1 MLVGG
6 YVFALWCMTTSLNQL
21 HNYMDTC
28 FEHSICIVNGWIKIL
43 VIAERIS
50 ACEAN
55 NWGKP

>member
-1 MLVGG
+1 MVHDHLFKPV
-6 YVFALWCMTTSLNQL
+6 A
-21 HNYMDTC
+21 YMDTC